1 MDRSGGVEKHL
12 ECRSTVSRGHFST
25 GTHGHLHLSH
35 FLHDPDTFIEAR
47 GRAARTRSTEFQGER
62 PLHVPVPTRGDGS
75 AVRTIRMEYVCPPP
89 GPTLMVIEWV
99 RQLGGRLVGM
109 RTPRSI
115 YLPSRGC
122 YSYIYFIQHNSISSV
137 ARATR
142 TLASLPAGV
151 RARESCRVLLLAKRR
166 MWRAAA
172 CCVAA
177 LAARARVCGAASQCS
192 RMPSLKCWHAAVC
205 GGLQSVLPSIV
216 QS

>member
-1 MDRSGGVEKHL
+1 MEGGGVEKHL
-12 ECRSTVSRGHFST
+12 ECRSTVSRGHFRT
-25 GTHGHLHLSH
+25 GTHGHLHLSR
-35 FLHDPDTFIEAR
+35 FLHDLDTFMRVR
-47 GRAARTRSTEFQGER
+47 GRAAGTRRDWAPRLTTPSRAG
-62 PLHVPVPTRGDGS
+62 PDPRGRVGRSHDPNG
-75 AVRTIRMEYVCPPP
+75 VRVPPP